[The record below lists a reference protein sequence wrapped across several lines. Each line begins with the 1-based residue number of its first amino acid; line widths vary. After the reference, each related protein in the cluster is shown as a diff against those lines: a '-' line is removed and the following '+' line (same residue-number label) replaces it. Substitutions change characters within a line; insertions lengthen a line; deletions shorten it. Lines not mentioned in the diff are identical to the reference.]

1 MGEFVGILAKWAF
14 WSENL
19 VQTGRERK
27 VRGSLAMLTSG
38 GGWHIIAGLIW
49 SDTITM
55 KGGVKYARE
64 WGEA

>member
-1 MGEFVGILAKWAF
+1 
-14 WSENL
+14 
-19 VQTGRERK
+19 
-27 VRGSLAMLTSG
+27 MLTSG